1 MSSPSQILPAFGLHS
16 GQYKIS
22 SITSGYINHTYKIE
36 GKPQSYV
43 LQRINK
49 NVFKQ
54 PEVIASNLHHAAT
67 FLKHHHPDYL
77 FLESQKTADG
87 KEMLYDEDGFPWR
100 LFLFIEKTMT
110 VNHVD
115 DEHQAFEAAKGFGRL
130 ARNLSGCNVHQ
141 FRPTIDRFHDL
152 SLRYQQFETAVA
164 NASRDRLEEASEQV
178 KACQDFSHLVKEYES
193 LIDTGAMPL
202 RVMHN
207 DTKISN
213 ILFDTTTGKSVC
225 VIDLDTLMP
234 GYFIYDLGDMIRT
247 FVSPVDE
254 EEKDLQ
260 KVIVREEVYDALVKG
275 YLQEMEE
282 VLTPGEKSAV
292 SFSGKMMTYIMAL
305 RMLADYL
312 NGDIYY
318 VTTYP
323 KQNLIRAR
331 NQLELL
337 KKLFVHS

>member
-1 MSSPSQILPAFGLHS
+1 MSPSQVLPAFGFRPEL
-16 GQYKIS
+16 YKIS
-22 SITSGYINHTYKIE
+22 PITSGYINHTFKVA
-36 GKPQSYV
+36 GKSQSFV

-49 NVFKQ
+49 NVFTK

-77 FLESQKTADG
+77 FLESQKTIDG
-87 KEMLYDEDGFPWR
+87 KEMFYDEEGFPWR
-100 LFLFIEKTMT
+100 LFVFIENTMT
-110 VNHVD
+110 VNKVH
-115 DEHQAFEAAKGFGRL
+115 DERQAFEAAKGFARL
-130 ARNLSGCNVHQ
+130 TRNLSGCNVHQ

-152 SLRYQQFETAVA
+152 SLRYQQFETAVS
-164 NASRDRLEEASEQV
+164 NAARDRLDEAAEDV
-178 KACQDFSHLVKEYES
+178 KACQQFSYLVKEYQS

-213 ILFDTTTGKSVC
+213 ILFDAESGKSIC

-254 EEKDLQ
+254 EEQDLQ
-260 KVIVREEVYDALVKG
+260 KVIVRTEVYEALVKG
-275 YLQEMEE
+275 YLQEMDE
-282 VLTPGEKSAV
+282 VLTPGEKHAV
-292 SFSGKMMTYIMAL
+292 DFSGKMMTYIMAL

-323 KQNLIRAR
+323 KQNLFRAR
-331 NQLELL
+331 NQIDLL
-337 KKLFVHS
+337 RKLSVHG